1 MKTQTTKQFVVVE
14 AETGQE
20 YQDKVNA
27 YYSNPKYK
35 GVVVDHRE
43 RANFCAYITYEIT
56 EQIPETVK
64 DAYELD
70 GVTFTCSDCP
80 FLERKED
87 GRIRR
92 FKCLASEQSG
102 EEWSRRES
110 SACEYFYEALQS
122 GTLME
127 AMKEVTK

>member
-1 MKTQTTKQFVVVE
+1 MRTFTEKQFVVVE
-14 AETGQE
+14 ADTGME
-20 YQDKVNA
+20 YQEAVNA
-27 YYSNPKYK
+27 YYHNPDYS
-35 GVVVDHRE
+35 GVVVDHRN
-43 RANFCAYITYEIT
+43 RDNFCAFITYEVT
-56 EQIPETVK
+56 KRVPETIK
-64 DAYELD
+64 DQYELD

-110 SACEYFYEALQS
+110 DACEYFYEALQS